1 MWCIWGENLTRLRNL
16 NAAAEYTVDPMLC
29 WTQAEADAT
38 RPIPITN
45 GGATINGQR
54 VTGIARNVI
63 VSENE
68 GKSRYYAMS
77 FNYQNKGTDNYTYY
91 RLNYTLS
98 SVKMIQELTLGHR
111 MLIIIKWMGPSAN
124 DRTHNINGFIVII
137 HSKDNSHLGWFV
149 AKRTTH

>member
-1 MWCIWGENLTRLRNL
+1 VIR
-16 NAAAEYTVDPMLC
+16 
-29 WTQAEADAT
+29 TQAQADAS

-54 VTGIARNVI
+54 LTGIARNVI

-77 FNYQNKGTDNYTYY
+77 LNYQKTRGSYSY

-98 SVKMIQELTLGHR
+98 SSKTIRTELTSDLQ
-111 MLIIIKWMGPSAN
+111 MVITMQM
-124 DRTHNINGFIVII
+124 NGALC
-137 HSKDNSHLGWFV
+137 K
-149 AKRTTH
+149 

>member
-1 MWCIWGENLTRLRNL
+1 VIR
-16 NAAAEYTVDPMLC
+16 
-29 WTQAEADAT
+29 TQAQADAS

-54 VTGIARNVI
+54 LTGIARNVI

-77 FNYQNKGTDNYTYY
+77 LNYQKTRGSDDYSY

-98 SVKMIQELTLGHR
+98 SSKTIRTELTSDLQMVITMQMNG
-111 MLIIIKWMGPSAN
+111 GP
-124 DRTHNINGFIVII
+124 
-137 HSKDNSHLGWFV
+137 L
-149 AKRTTH
+149 

>member
-1 MWCIWGENLTRLRNL
+1 MRQL
-16 NAAAEYTVDPMLC
+16 NIDPDNVVIR
-29 WTQAEADAT
+29 TQAQADAS

-54 VTGIARNVI
+54 LTGIARNVI

-77 FNYQNKGTDNYTYY
+77 LNYQKTRGSDDYSY

-98 SVKMIQELTLGHR
+98 S
-111 MLIIIKWMGPSAN
+111 
-124 DRTHNINGFIVII
+124 
-137 HSKDNSHLGWFV
+137 
-149 AKRTTH
+149 

>member
-1 MWCIWGENLTRLRNL
+1 LQLTDERLFFVDVVHNRENLTRLRNL
-16 NAAAEYTVDPMLC
+16 NAAAEYPIDPDNVVIR
-29 WTQAEADAT
+29 TQAQADAS

-54 VTGIARNVI
+54 LGIARNVI

-77 FNYQNKGTDNYTYY
+77 LNYQKTRGSDDYSY

-98 SVKMIQELTLGHR
+98 SSKNDTDGINFRPSDGNNYANE
-111 MLIIIKWMGPSAN
+111 WGP
-124 DRTHNINGFIVII
+124 
-137 HSKDNSHLGWFV
+137 L
-149 AKRTTH
+149 